1 MYEPT
6 PAQLLLR
13 KLIATPTKHILAYG
27 GARSGKTFEILR
39 SIVAQA
45 AVAGGR
51 YVIFRQ
57 YYNAVK
63 TSVLMDTLPTVFR
76 LCFPQV
82 TYVYHRGDSFF
93 EIPATRAEIWGHGL
107 DDPSRVDKILGR
119 QYTAMF
125 FNECSEIAYSVAET
139 AYTRCSLRTT
149 GIRYNKI
156 YYDCNP
162 PLKTHWSHRIF
173 VEKVNPVTRLPLK
186 RPENYAAIKM
196 NPADNAANLP
206 SDFLDQLEA
215 LSPEK
220 KKRFLYGEWT
230 DETENALWK
239 PSLIDPYRVA
249 TCPQDLAKIV
259 IGVDPAVTTNKHS
272 DLTGIIV
279 AGIRIE
285 SDEKTHYYVMED
297 CSGIYTPQ
305 QWTGIVSRLYDKW
318 RANEVVVE
326 VNQGGQLVV
335 EALRNANMNLP
346 IKPVRASSGKLTRA
360 EPSAVLYE
368 NGLVHHVGILNELE
382 EELVSYTG
390 TISEKSPDRMD
401 ALVWALTRL
410 SEFSSVEKGDFWFM

>member
-1 MYEPT
+1 M
-6 PAQLLLR
+6 
-13 KLIATPTKHILAYG
+13 
-27 GARSGKTFEILR
+27 
-39 SIVAQA
+39 
-45 AVAGGR
+45 
-51 YVIFRQ
+51 
-57 YYNAVK
+57 
-63 TSVLMDTLPTVFR
+63 
-76 LCFPQV
+76 
-82 TYVYHRGDSFF
+82 
-93 EIPATRAEIWGHGL
+93 
-107 DDPSRVDKILGR
+107 
-119 QYTAMF
+119 
-125 FNECSEIAYSVAET
+125 
-139 AYTRCSLRTT
+139 
-149 GIRYNKI
+149 
-156 YYDCNP
+156 
-162 PLKTHWSHRIF
+162 
-173 VEKVNPVTRLPLK
+173 
-186 RPENYAAIKM
+186 
-196 NPADNAANLP
+196 
-206 SDFLDQLEA
+206 
-215 LSPEK
+215 
-220 KKRFLYGEWT
+220 
-230 DETENALWK
+230 
-239 PSLIDPYRVA
+239 
-249 TCPQDLAKIV
+249 
-259 IGVDPAVTTNKHS
+259 
-272 DLTGIIV
+272 